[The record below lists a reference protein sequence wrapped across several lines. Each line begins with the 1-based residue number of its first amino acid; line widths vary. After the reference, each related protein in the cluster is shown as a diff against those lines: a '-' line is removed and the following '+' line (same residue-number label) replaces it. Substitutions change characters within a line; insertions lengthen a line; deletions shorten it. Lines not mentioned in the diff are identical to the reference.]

1 MIFWLKN
8 NAQNILICLLVVL
21 FAAFLAVM
29 LSEVVENCIGQLL
42 GLSRKKNDIL
52 TFLGFSMGGILLAL
66 QAVIANKRAEAMVDA
81 ANAQSDVASAQ
92 ASALEEQ
99 AKANQNT
106 EKGQRQERMKNAIE
120 HLGHKKVAVRLGG
133 AYELFHLAQ
142 DTKELRQ
149 TVLDILCAH
158 IRQSTSDNKYKED
171 NASKPSE
178 EIQSLLT
185 LLFVRDDDQ
194 DTFKDLHID
203 LKGSWLNGAKLV
215 KARMKDADLTK
226 AYLMK
231 ADLRSAMLHRAKL
244 LEARLHRAD
253 LSSAE
258 LQGATLFMGQ
268 MQMAILYNAQ
278 LHKAGFEYALL
289 QGVNL
294 GKAVLKGANLYE
306 TELQGANLYQA
317 QFQEAYLKETKIQGT
332 VCTSVY
338 FVYDFEEHIRS
349 RIGEKAII
357 SNVIFTEGSE
367 QYDLD
372 YITDVIGAVTK
383 PYNQQEAEVWIDE
396 FNEATSAVSED
407 EDR

>member
-1 MIFWLKN
+1 MIFWFKN
-8 NAQNILICLLVVL
+8 NAQNILICLLIVL

-42 GLSRKKNDIL
+42 GLSRQKNDIL
-52 TFLGFSMGGILLAL
+52 TFLGLSMGGILLAL

-81 ANAQSDVASAQ
+81 ANAQSDVAAVQ
-92 ASALEEQ
+92 ARAIEEQ

-120 HLGHKKVAVRLGG
+120 HLGHKEVAVRLGG

-158 IRQSTSDNKYKED
+158 IRQSTRDSKYKED

-185 LLFVRDDDQ
+185 LLFVRDDAQ
-194 DTFKDLHID
+194 DTFKDLHVD
-203 LKGSWLNGAKLV
+203 LKGSWLNGAKLGR
-215 KARMKDADLTK
+215 ARMKDADLTK

-231 ADLRSAMLHRAKL
+231 ADLASAMLHRAKL
-244 LEARLHRAD
+244 KEARLQGAH
-253 LSSAE
+253 LSNAE

-268 MQMAILYNAQ
+268 MQMASLYNAQ
-278 LHKAGFEYALL
+278 LHKAGLEYALL
-289 QGVNL
+289 QGVDL
-294 GKAVLKGANLYE
+294 GKAVLKGANLYDAD
-306 TELQGANLYQA
+306 LQGANVFQA

-332 VCTSVY
+332 VSTPV
-338 FVYDFEEHIRS
+338 FLVYDFEEHIRS
-349 RIGEKAII
+349 RIGEQAII
-357 SNVIFTEGSE
+357 SNVIFTEGSAH
-367 QYDLD
+367 YDLD

-396 FNEATSAVSED
+396 FNEATSVVSED